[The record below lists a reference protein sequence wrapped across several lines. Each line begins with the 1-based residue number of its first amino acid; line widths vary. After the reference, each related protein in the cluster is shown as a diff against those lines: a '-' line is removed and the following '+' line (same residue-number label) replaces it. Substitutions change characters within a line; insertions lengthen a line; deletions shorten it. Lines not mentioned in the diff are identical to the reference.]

1 MAIPFLNNIDL
12 VKNQLL
18 NAVFQNLAVAPSNPV
33 EGQFYY
39 NTTDKKMF

>member
-18 NAVFQNLAVAPSNPV
+18 NAVFQNLAVAPATPV
-33 EGQFYY
+33 EGQ
-39 NTTDKKMF
+39 